1 LNVSLCTVRRAD
13 FYVPFYPAR
22 DFHGLAALELGGDVK
37 TVERIV
43 NPDAILS
50 RVALHGGAIAGKYRG
65 GGSCAREEEEDSQS
79 VGHFVSRMIASG
91 VRGTSEGGVAK
102 GACPDVKI
110 SCPKFVSFKGFSLP
124 NVPDR
129 NNCTIGQKTSRRK
142 FRVART
148 KVLGTKIRFFFA

>member
-1 LNVSLCTVRRAD
+1 LNVSLCTVRGAD

-22 DFHGLAALELGGDVK
+22 DFHGFAALEFGGDVK

-50 RVALHGGAIAGKYRG
+50 CVALHGGAIAGKRRG

-91 VRGTSEGGVAK
+91 VR
-102 GACPDVKI
+102 
-110 SCPKFVSFKGFSLP
+110 
-124 NVPDR
+124 
-129 NNCTIGQKTSRRK
+129 
-142 FRVART
+142 
-148 KVLGTKIRFFFA
+148 